1 MCIYNCCHTLKN
13 CPELIEIDRKIFLIL
28 ICISTLSYGQIENK
42 WQPDSIYSNRKV
54 KKIYVYLNS
63 QKDLSEIVEFN
74 RKGKRKR
81 IEKYSASYNK
91 RTRKSKTTSLRRNYK
106 YNYQGRLEQIIDSTM
121 YLNNSILIFK
131 TNYEYDANGLLLLS
145 EYYRLFEKP
154 YSVTKY
160 SYEPFKSTT
169 IRQNDS
175 ILVYEKTKEYD
186 KDFYVKRFYGFYL
199 EPKLK
204 KVQSTNNGETNTVA
218 YSDQNDF
225 ERYDDNKTIK
235 NSFDEKGRLIK
246 SEIKSIFMNDRTNEY
261 ELNYKYYKNGLL
273 KSVRGYVPR
282 YFKYE
287 FWE

>member
-1 MCIYNCCHTLKN
+1 MN
-13 CPELIEIDRKIFLIL
+13 KIIFIIL
-28 ICISTLSYGQIENK
+28 LCISFKSYGQIENR
-42 WQPDSIYSNRKV
+42 WQPDSIYLNQKV
-54 KKIYVYLNS
+54 KKIFVYLNS
-63 QKDLSEIVEFN
+63 QKDLSEIVEFD

-91 RTRKSKTTSLRRNYK
+91 RTRKSKTTSLISHYK
-106 YNYQGRLEQIIDSTM
+106 YNYQNRLEQIIDSTI

-131 TNYEYDANGLLLLS
+131 TNLEYDSNGLLLLS
-145 EYYRLFEKP
+145 KYYRLFEKP

-160 SYEPFKSTT
+160 TYEPFKSTT
-169 IRQNDS
+169 TRRNDS

-186 KDFYVKRFYGFYL
+186 KDFYVKIFYGFYL

-204 KVQSTNNGETNTVA
+204 KVQSTNDGKVNTVA
-218 YSDQNDF
+218 YSDQIDF

-235 NSFDEKGRLIK
+235 NSFDGKGRLIK

-261 ELNYKYYKNGLL
+261 ELNYKYYENGLL
-273 KSVRGYVPR
+273 KSVRGYIPR

-287 FWE
+287 YWK

>member
-1 MCIYNCCHTLKN
+1 MSKT
-13 CPELIEIDRKIFLIL
+13 IFIIL
-28 ICISTLSYGQIENK
+28 LFISFQSYGQIENR

-54 KKIYVYLNS
+54 KKIFVYLNS
-63 QKDLSEIVEFN
+63 QKDLSEIVEFDRN
-74 RKGKRKR
+74 GKRKR
-81 IEKYSASYNK
+81 IEKFSASYNK
-91 RTRKSKTTSLRRNYK
+91 QTRKSKKTSLISHYK
-106 YNYQGRLEQIIDSTM
+106 YNYQNRVEQIIDSTM

-131 TNYEYDANGLLLLS
+131 TNLEYDSNGLLLLS
-145 EYYRLFEKP
+145 KYYRLFENP

-160 SYEPFKSTT
+160 SYKPFKSTT
-169 IRQNDS
+169 IRRNDS

-186 KDFYVKRFYGFYL
+186 KGFYVKRFYGFYL

-246 SEIKSIFMNDRTNEY
+246 SEIKSTFMNDRTNEY
-261 ELNYKYYKNGLL
+261 DLNYKYYKNGLL